1 MVRTTLHTVF
11 SSRKGEPLG
20 IARINATLDGVG
32 LVIGILILED
42 TAVRIVPELFA
53 VLESIFPETR
63 KNLHPAVVVFPARW
77 EVSQYRGS
85 TRTTS
90 GVASSTGV
98 AASTGRS
105 SASVVVDVQAV
116 RSTTK
121 LR

>member
-20 IARINATLDGVG
+20 IARINATLDRVG

-77 EVSQYRGS
+77 EVSEDRRS
-85 TRTTS
+85 TWTTS
-90 GVASSTGV
+90 SSTCV
-98 AASTGRS
+98 AASSTGRS
-105 SASVVVDVQAV
+105 SASIVVDVQAV
-116 RSTTK
+116 RSTAK